1 MVDKND
7 LRVVG
12 KEILG
17 NQNNNLRVSQSS
29 EKEELKAIKDIAP
42 NGLMYSFL
50 KENLVEQLSENH
62 SWKERTVAIET
73 VEIELNKVLSAT
85 DKKMIFTPYAT

>member
-17 NQNNNLRVSQSS
+17 NQNNMRVSQ
-29 EKEELKAIKDIAP
+29 EKEESKVGKEMAP
-42 NGLMYSFL
+42 NGLMFSFL
-50 KENLVEQLSENH
+50 KENLVEQLSENY

-73 VEIELNKVLSAT
+73 VELELNKVLSAT
-85 DKKMIFTPYAT
+85 DKKMIFIPYAT

>member
-1 MVDKND
+1 M
-7 LRVVG
+7 
-12 KEILG
+12 
-17 NQNNNLRVSQSS
+17 RVSH
-29 EKEELKAIKDIAP
+29 EKEELKVVKDMAP

-73 VEIELNKVLSAT
+73 VELELNKVLSAT
-85 DKKMIFTPYAT
+85 DKKMIFIPYAT

>member
-17 NQNNNLRVSQSS
+17 NQNNMRVSQSS
-29 EKEELKAIKDIAP
+29 DKEESKAIKDIAP

-50 KENLVEQLSENH
+50 KENLVDQLSENH

-85 DKKMIFTPYAT
+85 DKKITFTPYAT

>member
-17 NQNNNLRVSQSS
+17 NQNNMRVSQ
-29 EKEELKAIKDIAP
+29 EKEESKVGKEMAP

-50 KENLVEQLSENH
+50 KENLVELKIDFEVENGFNRMFLINMFLGI
-62 SWKERTVAIET
+62 K
-73 VEIELNKVLSAT
+73 
-85 DKKMIFTPYAT
+85 

>member
-17 NQNNNLRVSQSS
+17 NQNMRASQSS
-29 EKEELKAIKDIAP
+29 EKEESKGNKDIAP

-50 KENLVEQLSENH
+50 KETLVEQLSENY

>member
-17 NQNNNLRVSQSS
+17 NQNNMRASQSS
-29 EKEELKAIKDIAP
+29 EKEESKPIKDIAP

-85 DKKMIFTPYAT
+85 DKKMIFIPYAT

>member
-17 NQNNNLRVSQSS
+17 NQNNMRVSQ
-29 EKEELKAIKDIAP
+29 EKEESKVDGKTSIVGKESGLDLDRLNDQLK
-42 NGLMYSFL
+42 
-50 KENLVEQLSENH
+50 
-62 SWKERTVAIET
+62 
-73 VEIELNKVLSAT
+73 ELNKENTAV
-85 DKKMIFTPYAT
+85 DPDN

>member
-17 NQNNNLRVSQSS
+17 NQNNMRVSQSS
-29 EKEELKAIKDIAP
+29 EKEESKAIKDIAP

-85 DKKMIFTPYAT
+85 DKKMSFTPYAT